1 MGPESVVK
9 FYWYVVECLRTYQE
23 PRRSFKC
30 MPYAESNMHPP
41 CTLPASHY
49 KKRCPSLFVQPCLYN
64 MFILIQLVFPS
75 LHNQYRSITCFAYSE
90 IYYAISQHCHF
101 DLHHTPSYVHTK
113 RYPVS
118 RKIINAIRSS
128 STIYHCQRPSQLS
141 TLSRISPFTLI
152 IAPYSQHPLGFLRPS
167 SSTSPEFRI
176 YFLQDFSLRLHSSN
190 VGACA

>member
-1 MGPESVVK
+1 
-9 FYWYVVECLRTYQE
+9 
-23 PRRSFKC
+23 
-30 MPYAESNMHPP
+30 MHPS
-41 CTLPASHY
+41 CTPPASHY
-49 KKRCPSLFVQPCLYN
+49 KKRCPSLFVQPCLYSTICSSWFN
-64 MFILIQLVFPS
+64 LSSLLYIISTGQLRALRSRKFTMLYSSIAILTFVIP
-75 LHNQYRSITCFAYSE
+75 HR
-90 IYYAISQHCHF
+90 
-101 DLHHTPSYVHTK
+101 TK

-176 YFLQDFSLRLHSSN
+176 NFLQDFSLRLHNSN
-190 VGACA
+190 VGVCA

>member
-1 MGPESVVK
+1 M
-9 FYWYVVECLRTYQE
+9 ECLRTYQE

-49 KKRCPSLFVQPCLYN
+49 KKRCPSLFVLYN
-64 MFILIQLVFPS
+64 PVCTICSSWFNLSPLLYIISTGQLRALRSRKFTMLYPSIAILTFIIP
-75 LHNQYRSITCFAYSE
+75 HRMYN
-90 IYYAISQHCHF
+90 
-101 DLHHTPSYVHTK
+101 TK

-176 YFLQDFSLRLHSSN
+176 NFLQDFSLRLHNSN
-190 VGACA
+190 VGVCAY

>member
-30 MPYAESNMHPP
+30 MPYAESNMHPL
-41 CTLPASHY
+41 CTPPASHY
-49 KKRCPSLFVQPCLYN
+49 KKRCPSLLYNPVCTTLCVQPCLYN

-101 DLHHTPSYVHTK
+101 DLHHTPSYVQSDTPYRGKSSTPSGVHLPSIIVNDPHNYQ
-113 RYPVS
+113 RYP
-118 RKIINAIRSS
+118 
-128 STIYHCQRPSQLS
+128 
-141 TLSRISPFTLI
+141 
-152 IAPYSQHPLGFLRPS
+152 GFLR
-167 SSTSPEFRI
+167 
-176 YFLQDFSLRLHSSN
+176 SL
-190 VGACA
+190 